1 MKPNTRT
8 LLLYRGIFALLS
20 LFLAGLFFSNLVLAQ
35 TVLFNHKINSDS
47 SYFIHNEEQ
56 VAINPANP
64 DNVVAVWRDFR
75 LGYRQVGV
83 GYSTD
88 AGISWTDY
96 LIGIGVAPYPWE
108 TDPGITTD
116 LNGNFYTV
124 TLCLDPPSDQFSTS
138 AICVYKSTDGGVTWQ
153 NPVVVVEST

>member
-20 LFLAGLFFSNLVLAQ
+20 LFFVWLFFSNLVLAQ

-88 AGISWTDY
+88 AGSSWTDY
-96 LIGIGVAPYPWE
+96 LIGFGVAPFSWE
-108 TDPGITTD
+108 SDPGITVD
-116 LNGNFYTV
+116 RFGNFYTEINGIKIPEAV
-124 TLCLDPPSDQFSTS
+124 YSDT
-138 AICVYKSTDGGVTWQ
+138 GV
-153 NPVVVVEST
+153 